1 MKALA
6 LALFFVSCN
15 ALAASVSVDGLV
27 QTVIYIVIVG
37 LVFWLIWWFIGFC
50 GIPEPFN
57 KVIRV
62 VVALVAVLILINFLL
77 GFVGHPVVSLR

>member
-6 LALFFVSCN
+6 LALLFVSCN
-15 ALAASVSVDGLV
+15 ALAATVSVDGLV

-37 LVFWLIWWFIGFC
+37 LVFWLIWWFIGFA

-62 VVALVAVLILINFLL
+62 VVALLALLILINFLL
-77 GFVGHPVVSLR
+77 GFVGHPIVSLR